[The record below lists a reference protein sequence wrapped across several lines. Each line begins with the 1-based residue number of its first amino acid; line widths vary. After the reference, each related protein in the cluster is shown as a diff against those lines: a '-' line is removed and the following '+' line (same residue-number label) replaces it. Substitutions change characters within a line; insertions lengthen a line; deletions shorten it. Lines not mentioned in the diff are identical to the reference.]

1 MCVCA
6 RPRAVTHLSA
16 QLARTITAT
25 LTWTHVS
32 IRSPARCCAAAWLK
46 RLSGP
51 AVPSGQRVIRTRQL
65 LRSTQAAMR
74 VVQHDPLLLN
84 LVNILTWIPQSLW
97 TQLAAYEGEGGG
109 GGPTR
114 VCVIEKK
121 KDNNNSVGCFLL
133 YTKRDGDV
141 TGCPEACGL
150 VDNELA
156 ASRLFIKEW
165 FSISGFINMSSLHS
179 KGVWNTRS
187 ASMRRNLKKIHIY
200 IYNWFHL
207 QRRITRKSFNHLFS
221 IKWKYCFSVHEGAL
235 FLKFH

>member
-1 MCVCA
+1 MRVCVSVC
-6 RPRAVTHLSA
+6 V
-16 QLARTITAT
+16 
-25 LTWTHVS
+25 
-32 IRSPARCCAAAWLK
+32 PARRDALVCPISPDNYCNFDLNSRLNPQPPRCSAAAWLK

-51 AVPSGQRVIRTRQL
+51 AVPSGQRVIRTCQL

-97 TQLAAYEGEGGG
+97 TQLAAYEGGK
-109 GGPTR
+109 PTR

-121 KDNNNSVGCFLL
+121 NNNNSVGCFLL

-165 FSISGFINMSSLHS
+165 WKKYKQSIFNKQFYWYVISS
-179 KGVWNTRS
+179 
-187 ASMRRNLKKIHIY
+187 
-200 IYNWFHL
+200 
-207 QRRITRKSFNHLFS
+207 Q
-221 IKWKYCFSVHEGAL
+221 
-235 FLKFH
+235 